1 MKQVCYNSY
10 KKEVEYMLFK
20 SYMNSPCGVLQIE
33 ADEEYII
40 AIRFTNEALEDNT
53 NTIIDECKK
62 QLQEYFDG
70 KRTQFNLP
78 LKYTVGTAFQQ
89 RVWDA
94 LREIPYGE
102 TRSYKD
108 VAISVGSELAV
119 RAIGGANHN
128 NPISIVIPCHRVIGK
143 NNKLVGYGG
152 GLENKERLLNLEK
165 R

>member
-1 MKQVCYNSY
+1 MLY
-10 KKEVEYMLFK
+10 KSFMD
-20 SYMNSPCGVLQIE
+20 SPCGVLQIE
-33 ADEEYII
+33 ADEDSII
-40 AIRFTNEALEDNT
+40 AIKFTNQLLEDNT
-53 NTIIDECKK
+53 NSITDECKK
-62 QLQEYFDG
+62 QLHEYFDG

-78 LKYTVGTAFQQ
+78 LKYTIGTPFQQ
-89 RVWDA
+89 RVWDV

-108 VAISVGSELAV
+108 VAISVGNELAV

>member
-1 MKQVCYNSY
+1 MLY
-10 KKEVEYMLFK
+10 KSFMD
-20 SYMNSPCGVLQIE
+20 SPCGVLQIE
-33 ADEEYII
+33 ADEDSII
-40 AIRFTNEALEDNT
+40 AIKFTNQLLEDNT
-53 NTIIDECKK
+53 NSITDECKK

-78 LKYTVGTAFQQ
+78 LKYTIGTPFQQ
-89 RVWDA
+89 RVWDV

-108 VAISVGSELAV
+108 VAISVGNELAV